1 MAIEVFFQTPDMNY
15 SDTLDMFDAGRVDDA
30 RRGALA
36 KSVSQSALRSLTCAT
51 HKVQDLFVIVFYGP
65 DGRIAVHAKG
75 CCDQMTN
82 EAQRILDA
90 EVNPEDAKWRKWKV
104 APESSS

>member
-1 MAIEVFFQTPDMNY
+1 MAIEVVFQTPDMNY

-36 KSVSQSALRSLTCAT
+36 KSVSRSALRSLRCAT
-51 HKVQDLFVIVFYGP
+51 HHVQDLFVIVFYEPG
-65 DGRIAVHAKG
+65 GRIAVHAKG
-75 CCDQMTN
+75 CCDQMTH

-90 EVNPEDAKWRKWKV
+90 EVNPTDASWRKWKT
-104 APESSS
+104 APP